1 MKSPRTREA
10 DYLVI
15 GCGVAGLRAAIEL
28 AGAGK
33 VLVLSKAELTESATQ
48 YAQGGIAAALSDE
61 DEIALH
67 YQDTLQAGD
76 SLCHEAAVKILV
88 EEGPARIQ
96 ELIKWGTAFDRKE
109 TKLAFTRE
117 GAHSRSRVLHAHG
130 DSTGREITRALFA
143 RARAS
148 SIEFLPYMF
157 TTELLLEK
165 DRVVGARLLDEQ
177 QKTIS
182 EIRARALL
190 LATGGLGQVYAE
202 TTNPSLA
209 TGDGVAIA
217 YRAGAVLRDIEF
229 VQFHPTA
236 LYCRGAPRFLLSE
249 ALRGEGGCLRNV
261 DLERFMP
268 RYHEAADLAPRDVV
282 SRALMMELRK
292 TGAEFVYL
300 DLTGLDPEHVRARF
314 PRIYATC
321 QEYNLDITADLL
333 PVRPAAHYAMGGI
346 ATDLDGRTTL
356 AGLFA
361 AGEVAC
367 NGVHGANRL
376 ASNSLLE
383 GLVYG
388 ARAGRAM
395 APSQAAAKVSGRVE
409 KNQVGKSSS
418 RVAANP
424 GPSASNHPLPA
435 DGARRVAQIREVM
448 WQKVG
453 IIRSA
458 ESLQAALEILA
469 RLAPPLPS
477 SPGRTHYEQSNLHI
491 VAEVIARCALAR
503 EESRGAHYRSDFPCR
518 DDERWGRYSRIA
530 LGQPVTFE

>member
-96 ELIKWGTAFDRKE
+96 ELIEWGTAFDRQG
-109 TKLAFTRE
+109 TRLAFTRE

-395 APSQAAAKVSGRVE
+395 APSQAAKVSRGEE
-409 KNQVGKSSS
+409 KNKVGKSSS
-418 RVAANP
+418 RGAANP
-424 GPSASNHPLPA
+424 GPSGGNHPLPA

-458 ESLQAALEILA
+458 ESLQAALDLLA
-469 RLAPPLPS
+469 RRAPPLPS
-477 SPGRTHYEQSNLHI
+477 SPNRTQHEQSNLHI